1 MFQWNVMPNGIA
13 LFPMNYVHHYMCRMQ
28 ASKAVTRSGTVLG
41 GSIMVGISA
50 CREPSVLDSLN
61 TSSAPGLLDRYSSLL
76 SVLLTILHCTAP
88 ERVSPA
94 WAAVSPAPPAPS
106 APSHRPTRRPRP
118 TTPWCPTP
126 TRLSSPADSSVKP
139 WSTCLVGRPVEN
151 PAGRTT
157 VYQPTMHRTRPR
169 LQLPWISVFL
179 FATG

>member
-1 MFQWNVMPNGIA
+1 MCP
-13 LFPMNYVHHYMCRMQ
+13 PYVCRLQ
-28 ASKAVTRSGTVLG
+28 ASKAVTRSGAVLG

-61 TSSAPGLLDRYSSLL
+61 TSSAPGLLDRFCSVF
-76 SVLLTILHCTAP
+76 SVLLTILYYSVP
-88 ERVSPA
+88 ERVLPV
-94 WAAVSPAPPAPS
+94 WAVVSPPRPAPS
-106 APSHRPTRRPRP
+106 ARSPRPTRRPRP
-118 TTPWCPTP
+118 TMPWCPTL
-126 TRLSSPADSSVKP
+126 TRPSSPADSSAKP
-139 WSTCLVGRPVEN
+139 WSTCLVGRPVES